1 MVFIE
6 TPVFTA
12 QIVELLSDDDYG
24 ALQRDLANHP
34 EAGNIIKGTGGL
46 RKIRVA
52 AKGHGKSGGARVI
65 YYYFASAS
73 RIAMIFAY
81 PKNEQS
87 NLTPT
92 QKTALKRVIERWRQ
106 S

>member
-65 YYYFASAS
+65 YYYFVSAS
-73 RIAMIFAY
+73 RITMIFAY
-81 PKNEQS
+81 PKSEQGS
-87 NLTPT
+87 LTPA
-92 QKTALKRVIERWRQ
+92 QKTVLKKVIETWR
-106 S
+106 

>member
-24 ALQRDLANHP
+24 AFQRDLANHP
-34 EAGNIIKGTGGL
+34 EAGDIIKGTGGL

-65 YYYFASAS
+65 YYHFVSAS
-73 RIAMIFAY
+73 RVAMIFAY
-81 PKNEQS
+81 PKNEQD

-92 QKTALKRVIERWRQ
+92 QKSALRKVIETWRQ
-106 S
+106 P